1 MHLQD
6 LQFLILL
13 FSNLYIVYLII
24 TSYTPGTAKHFLRA
38 FGFGKHSKNL
48 ATAAFCCV
56 FTNVFVNSAHSQQEV
71 HHLPEVYI
79 NYKGTWV
86 TCEHVIHSLALS
98 FLRHTEMVAP

>member
-24 TSYTPGTAKHFLRA
+24 TSYTPSTAKHFLRT

-56 FTNVFVNSAHSQQEV
+56 FTNVFVNSA
-71 HHLPEVYI
+71 P
-79 NYKGTWV
+79 
-86 TCEHVIHSLALS
+86 IHTDLSNFQDEKQDISNAMAL
-98 FLRHTEMVAP
+98 